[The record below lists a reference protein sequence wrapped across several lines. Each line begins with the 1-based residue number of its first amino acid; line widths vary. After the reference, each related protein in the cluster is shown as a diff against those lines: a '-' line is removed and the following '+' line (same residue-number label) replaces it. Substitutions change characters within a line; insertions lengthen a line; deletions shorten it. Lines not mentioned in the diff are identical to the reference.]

1 MTRVAVVTGAARGIG
16 AATAALL
23 REQGWE
29 VVGIDRDPP
38 PAGEDWRVADLA
50 DPAAVEAALADLERI
65 DGLVNNAALQHATP
79 LLETTPE
86 QWDAVLAVNL
96 RGPFVTTRAC
106 AQRLSAVGGAIVN
119 VASVHGLATSANVA
133 PYAASKGGLL
143 AFTRAAAIEL
153 AELGVRV
160 NAVAPGAIDT
170 EALRDGFARQV
181 TGDAERVLKERTP
194 LHRFGAPR
202 EIAATIAFLLDGER
216 SGFTTG
222 QTLTVDGGV
231 MARLSSE

>member
-1 MTRVAVVTGAARGIG
+1 MSRVAVVTGAARGIG

-23 REQGWE
+23 TERGWR
-29 VVGIDRDPP
+29 VIGIDREQPP
-38 PAGEDWRVADLA
+38 TPGDWRVADLA
-50 DPAAVEAALADLERI
+50 DVEQVVAALADLERI
-65 DGLVNNAALQHATP
+65 DGLVNNAALQHSTP

-96 RGPFVTTRAC
+96 RGPFLTTRAC
-106 AQRLSAVGGAIVN
+106 AGRLAASSGAIVN

-143 AFTRAAAIEL
+143 AFTRAAAVEL
-153 AELGVRV
+153 AEIGVRV
-160 NAVAPGAIDT
+160 NAVVPGAVDT
-170 EALRDGFARQV
+170 EALRDGFSRHV
-181 TGDAERVLKERTP
+181 TGDAERVLAERTP

-202 EIAATIAFLLDGER
+202 EIAEAISFLLDGER
-216 SGFTTG
+216 SAFTTG